1 MTNSASWW
9 ANKLNQQQPQPRGI
23 TVQPVQPAQPQP
35 VQPQPVQQQA
45 VQPVAQ
51 PSMEGVPLQTGERQ
65 QVLDPNRDPNAE
77 VSMSDAM
84 RLWRGG
90 EAHRTEGHMVCPSCG
105 SATGYTA
112 YSGMGAGAARVNG
125 QQPRPHC
132 FECGY
137 NGSFAQGLE
146 SNWS

>member
-1 MTNSASWW
+1 MTNNSSWW
-9 ANKLNQQQPQPRGI
+9 ANKLGQQQQQPRGI
-23 TVQPVQPAQPQP
+23 TVQPTQQQP
-35 VQPQPVQQQA
+35 VQPQQVVQQQP
-45 VQPVAQ
+45 VQPV
-51 PSMEGVPLQTGERQ
+51 MEGVPLQTGERQ
-65 QVLDPNRDPNAE
+65 EVLDPNRDRNAE

-90 EAHRTEGHMVCPSCG
+90 EAHRTEGHMACPACG
-105 SATGYTA
+105 SKTGYTA

-137 NGSFAQGLE
+137 NGSFSQGME
-146 SNWS
+146 SNWA